1 MPSFLFNILKEQIF
15 KFKQFSL
22 SQGKNAMKLGTD
34 AVVLGAYVNPY
45 LAKNIL
51 DIGTGTGI
59 LALMMAQKSDAL
71 IQAVE
76 IDEVAALEA
85 EFNFK
90 QSKWVDQFSLY
101 NGSIQ
106 DYTSSNP
113 SIKFDLIITNPP
125 YFVAGNQFEIEEE
138 KRRTARH
145 TNTLSFDEL
154 AKIIAELLHE
164 DGTIAMVLPVQEA
177 ELFIQIAETY
187 LLFPKEILQVFPKKS
202 KPFNRLVMLFS
213 KQKQNIIQQELV
225 IYNEDNSYT
234 ETYYELTKDFYLW
247 KDKINVQ

>member
-1 MPSFLFNILKEQIF
+1 
-15 KFKQFSL
+15 
-22 SQGKNAMKLGTD
+22 MKLGTD
-34 AVVLGAYVNPY
+34 AVVLGAFVNPKQ
-45 LAKNIL
+45 AKNIL

-59 LALMMAQKSDAL
+59 LSLMMAQKSDGF

-76 IDEVAALEA
+76 INEIAALEA

-90 QSKWVDQFSLY
+90 QSNWTEQLSLY
-101 NGSIQ
+101 KGSIQ

-113 SIKFDLIITNPP
+113 AEKFDLIITNPP

-138 KRRTARH
+138 RRRTARH

-154 AKIIAELLHE
+154 AKIMADLLHE

-187 LLFPKEILQVFPKKS
+187 QLFPKEILQVFPKKS

-213 KQKQNIIQQELV
+213 KQKQNITQQELV

-234 ETYYELTKDFYLW
+234 NEYYELTKDFYLW
-247 KDKINVQ
+247 KDKTNAQ

>member
-1 MPSFLFNILKEQIF
+1 LKEQIF
-15 KFKQFSL
+15 KFKQFTL
-22 SQGKNAMKLGTD
+22 SQGKSAMKLGTD
-34 AVVLGAYVNPY
+34 AVVLGAFVNPKQ
-45 LAKNIL
+45 AKNIL

-59 LALMMAQKSDAL
+59 LSLMMAQKSDGF

-76 IDEVAALEA
+76 INEIAALEA

-90 QSKWVDQFSLY
+90 QSNWTEQLSLY
-101 NGSIQ
+101 KGSIQ

-113 SIKFDLIITNPP
+113 AEKFDLIITNPP

-138 KRRTARH
+138 RRRTARH

-154 AKIIAELLHE
+154 AKIMADLLHE

-187 LLFPKEILQVFPKKS
+187 QLFPKEILQVFPKKS

-213 KQKQNIIQQELV
+213 KQKQNITQQELV

-234 ETYYELTKDFYLW
+234 NEYYELTKDFYLW
-247 KDKINVQ
+247 KDKTNAQ

>member
-1 MPSFLFNILKEQIF
+1 
-15 KFKQFSL
+15 
-22 SQGKNAMKLGTD
+22 MKLGTD
-34 AVVLGAYVNPY
+34 AVVLGAFVNPNQ
-45 LAKNIL
+45 AKNIM

-59 LALMMAQKSDAL
+59 LSLMMAQKSNAL

-76 IDEVAALEA
+76 INEIAALEA

-90 QSKWVDQFSLY
+90 QSKWVEQFSLY
-101 NGSIQ
+101 KVSIQ
-106 DYTSSNP
+106 DYVSNNP
-113 SIKFDLIITNPP
+113 AEKFDLIITNPP
-125 YFVAGNQFEIEEE
+125 YFVAGNQFEIEDE

-154 AKIIAELLHE
+154 AKIMADLLHE

-187 LLFPKEILQVFPKKS
+187 QLFPKEILQVFPKKS

-213 KQKQNIIQQELV
+213 KQKQNITQQELV

-234 ETYYELTKDFYLW
+234 NEYYELTKDFYLW
-247 KDKINVQ
+247 KDKTNAQ

>member
-1 MPSFLFNILKEQIF
+1 
-15 KFKQFSL
+15 
-22 SQGKNAMKLGTD
+22 MKLGTD
-34 AVVLGAYVNPY
+34 AVVLGAYVKPN

-59 LALMMAQKSDAL
+59 LALMMAQKSDAF

-76 IDEVAALEA
+76 IDEIAALEA

-90 QSKWVDQFSLY
+90 QSKWVNQFSLY

-113 SIKFDLIITNPP
+113 SIKFDFIITNPP
-125 YFVAGNQFEIEEE
+125 YFVAENQFEIEEE
-138 KRRTARH
+138 KRRLARH
-145 TNTLSFDEL
+145 TFSLSFDEL
-154 AKIIAELLHE
+154 ARIISELLAE
-164 DGTIAMVLPVQEA
+164 TGTIAMVLPVVEA
-177 ELFIQIAETY
+177 ESFIKIAEENS
-187 LLFPKEILQVFPKKS
+187 LFLKEILRVYPKAS
-202 KPFNRLVMLFS
+202 KPFNRMVMLFS
-213 KQKQNIIQQELV
+213 KLKQNVLEQELV

-247 KDKINVQ
+247 KDKINAQQN

>member
-1 MPSFLFNILKEQIF
+1 
-15 KFKQFSL
+15 
-22 SQGKNAMKLGTD
+22 MKLGTD
-34 AVVLGAYVNPY
+34 AVVLGAYVNPS

-59 LALMMAQKSDAL
+59 LSLMMAQKSDAF
-71 IQAVE
+71 IQAIE
-76 IDEVAALEA
+76 IDEVAASEA

-90 QSKWVDQFSLY
+90 QSKWLNRISLY
-101 NGSIQ
+101 SKSIQ
-106 DYTSSNP
+106 DFSNEFP
-113 SIKFDLIITNPP
+113 DIKFDFIITNPP

-145 TNTLSFDEL
+145 TNTLSFEEL
-154 AKIIAELLHE
+154 AKIMAQLLHE
-164 DGTIAMVLPVQEA
+164 NGIIAMVLPNQEA

-213 KQKQNIIQQELV
+213 KQKQNITQQELV

-247 KDKINVQ
+247 KDKS

>member
-1 MPSFLFNILKEQIF
+1 
-15 KFKQFSL
+15 
-22 SQGKNAMKLGTD
+22 MKLGTD
-34 AVVLGAYVNPY
+34 AVVLGAYVNPN

-59 LALMMAQKSDAL
+59 LALMMAQKSDAF

-90 QSKWVDQFSLY
+90 QSKWLNRISLY
-101 NGSIQ
+101 SNSIQ
-106 DYTSSNP
+106 DFRREFP
-113 SIKFDLIITNPP
+113 DVKFDFIITNPP
-125 YFVAGNQFEIEEE
+125 YFVAGNQFEIEDE

-145 TNTLSFDEL
+145 TNTLSFEEL
-154 AKIIAELLHE
+154 AKIMAQLLHE
-164 DGTIAMVLPVQEA
+164 NGIIAMVLPNQEA

-187 LLFPKEILQVFPKKS
+187 LLFPKEILQVYPKRS

>member
-1 MPSFLFNILKEQIF
+1 LKEQIF

-22 SQGKNAMKLGTD
+22 SQGKSAMKLGTD
-34 AVVLGAYVNPY
+34 AVVLGAYVSPN

-59 LALMMAQKSDAL
+59 LALMMAQKSDAF
-71 IQAVE
+71 IHAVE

-90 QSKWVDQFSLY
+90 QSKWLNRISLY
-101 NGSIQ
+101 SNSIQ
-106 DYTSSNP
+106 DFRREFP
-113 SIKFDLIITNPP
+113 DVKFDFIITNPP
-125 YFVAGNQFEIEEE
+125 YFVAGNQFEIEDE

-145 TNTLSFDEL
+145 TNTLSFEEL
-154 AKIIAELLHE
+154 AKIMAQLLHE
-164 DGTIAMVLPVQEA
+164 NGTIAMVLPNQEA

-234 ETYYELTKDFYLW
+234 ETYYKLTKDFYLW

>member
-1 MPSFLFNILKEQIF
+1 
-15 KFKQFSL
+15 
-22 SQGKNAMKLGTD
+22 MKLGTD

-59 LALMMAQKSDAL
+59 LALMMAQKSDAF
-71 IQAVE
+71 IHAVE

-90 QSKWVDQFSLY
+90 QSKWLNRISLY
-101 NGSIQ
+101 SNSIQ
-106 DYTSSNP
+106 DFRREFP
-113 SIKFDLIITNPP
+113 DVKFDFIITNPP
-125 YFVAGNQFEIEEE
+125 YFVAGNQFEIEDE

-145 TNTLSFDEL
+145 TNTLSFEEL

-187 LLFPKEILQVFPKKS
+187 LLFPKEILQVYPKRS

-213 KQKQNIIQQELV
+213 KQKQNIKKQELV

>member
-1 MPSFLFNILKEQIF
+1 LKEQIF
-15 KFKQFSL
+15 KFKQFNL
-22 SQGKNAMKLGTD
+22 SQGNSAMKLGTD
-34 AVVLGAYVNPY
+34 AVVLGAYVNPNQ
-45 LAKNIL
+45 AKNIL

-59 LALMMAQKSDAL
+59 LALMMAQKSDAF
-71 IQAVE
+71 IHAVE

-90 QSKWVDQFSLY
+90 QSKWLNRISLY
-101 NGSIQ
+101 SNSIQ
-106 DYTSSNP
+106 DFRREFP
-113 SIKFDLIITNPP
+113 DVKFDFIITNPP
-125 YFVAGNQFEIEEE
+125 YFVAGNQFEIEDE

-145 TNTLSFDEL
+145 TNTLSFEEL

-247 KDKINVQ
+247 KDKINAQQN

>member
-1 MPSFLFNILKEQIF
+1 
-15 KFKQFSL
+15 
-22 SQGKNAMKLGTD
+22 MKLGTD
-34 AVVLGAYVNPY
+34 AVVLGAFVNPNQ
-45 LAKNIL
+45 AKNIL

-59 LALMMAQKSDAL
+59 LSLMMAQKSDGF

-76 IDEVAALEA
+76 INEMAAIEA

-90 QSKWVDQFSLY
+90 QSKWAEQLSLY
-101 NGSIQ
+101 KGSIQ
-106 DYTSSNP
+106 DYSSNNVAE
-113 SIKFDLIITNPP
+113 KFDLIITNPP
-125 YFVAGNQFEIEEE
+125 YFVAGNQFEIEDE

-154 AKIIAELLHE
+154 AKIMADLLHE
-164 DGTIAMVLPVQEA
+164 NGTIAMVLPVQEA

-213 KQKQNIIQQELV
+213 KQKQNITQQELV
-225 IYNEDNSYT
+225 IYHEDNSYT
-234 ETYYELTKDFYLW
+234 NEYYELTKDFYLW
-247 KDKINVQ
+247 KDKS

>member
-1 MPSFLFNILKEQIF
+1 
-15 KFKQFSL
+15 
-22 SQGKNAMKLGTD
+22 
-34 AVVLGAYVNPY
+34 VVLGAYVSPN

-59 LALMMAQKSDAL
+59 LALMMAQKSDAF
-71 IQAVE
+71 IHAVE

-90 QSKWVDQFSLY
+90 QSKWLNRISLY
-101 NGSIQ
+101 SNSIQ
-106 DYTSSNP
+106 DFRREFP
-113 SIKFDLIITNPP
+113 DVKFDLIITNPP
-125 YFVAGNQFEIEEE
+125 YFVAGNQFEIEDE

-145 TNTLSFDEL
+145 TNTLSFEEL

-187 LLFPKEILQVFPKKS
+187 LLFPKEILQVYPKRS

-213 KQKQNIIQQELV
+213 KQKQNIKKQELV

>member
-1 MPSFLFNILKEQIF
+1 LKEQIF
-15 KFKQFSL
+15 RFKQFSL
-22 SQGKNAMKLGTD
+22 SQGKSAMKLGTD
-34 AVVLGAYVNPY
+34 AVVLGAYVNPN

-59 LALMMAQKSDAL
+59 LALMMAQKSDAF

-90 QSKWVDQFSLY
+90 QSKWLNRISLY
-101 NGSIQ
+101 SNSIQ
-106 DYTSSNP
+106 DFRREFP
-113 SIKFDLIITNPP
+113 DVKFDFIITNPP
-125 YFVAGNQFEIEEE
+125 YFVAGNQFEIEDE

-145 TNTLSFDEL
+145 TNTLSFEEL
-154 AKIIAELLHE
+154 AKIMAQLLHE
-164 DGTIAMVLPVQEA
+164 NGIIAMVLPNQEA

-187 LLFPKEILQVFPKKS
+187 LLFPKEILQVYPKRS

-213 KQKQNIIQQELV
+213 KQKQNITQQELV

>member
-1 MPSFLFNILKEQIF
+1 
-15 KFKQFSL
+15 
-22 SQGKNAMKLGTD
+22 MKLGTD
-34 AVVLGAYVNPY
+34 AVVLGAFVNPNQ
-45 LAKNIL
+45 AKNIL

-59 LALMMAQKSDAL
+59 LSLMMAQKSDAI

-76 IDEVAALEA
+76 INEIAAIEA

-90 QSKWVDQFSLY
+90 QSKWTEQLSLFK
-101 NGSIQ
+101 GSIQ
-106 DYTSSNP
+106 DYASSN
-113 SIKFDLIITNPP
+113 SSTKFDLIITNPP
-125 YFVAGNQFEIEEE
+125 YFVAGNQFEIEDE

-154 AKIIAELLHE
+154 AKLMAELLHE
-164 DGTIAMVLPVQEA
+164 DGTIAMVLPIQEA

-202 KPFNRLVMLFS
+202 KPSNRLVMLFS
-213 KQKQNIIQQELV
+213 KQMQNITQQELV

-234 ETYYELTKDFYLW
+234 NEYYELTKDFYLW
-247 KDKINVQ
+247 KDKS

>member
-1 MPSFLFNILKEQIF
+1 LKEQIF
-15 KFKQFSL
+15 RFKQFSL
-22 SQGKNAMKLGTD
+22 SQGKSAMKLSTD
-34 AVVLGAYVNPY
+34 AVVLGAFVNPS

-59 LALMMAQKSDAL
+59 LSLMMAQKSEAF

-76 IDEVAALEA
+76 IDEVAASEA

-90 QSKWVDQFSLY
+90 QSKWLNRISLY
-101 NGSIQ
+101 SNSIQ
-106 DYTSSNP
+106 DFRREFP
-113 SIKFDLIITNPP
+113 DVKFDLIITNPP

-145 TNTLSFDEL
+145 TNTLSFEEL
-154 AKIIAELLHE
+154 AKIMAELLHE
-164 DGTIAMVLPVQEA
+164 DGTIAMVLPNQEA
-177 ELFIQIAETY
+177 EFFIQIAETY

-213 KQKQNIIQQELV
+213 KQKQNITKQELV

-234 ETYYELTKDFYLW
+234 NEYYELTKDYYLW
-247 KDKINVQ
+247 KDKS

>member
-1 MPSFLFNILKEQIF
+1 LPSFLFNILKEQIF

-22 SQGKNAMKLGTD
+22 SQGKSAMKLGTD

-76 IDEVAALEA
+76 IDEVAASEA

-90 QSKWVDQFSLY
+90 HSNWLNRISLY
-101 NGSIQ
+101 SNSIQ
-106 DYTSSNP
+106 DFRREFP
-113 SIKFDLIITNPP
+113 DVKFDLIITNPP

-145 TNTLSFDEL
+145 TNTLSFEEL
-154 AKIIAELLHE
+154 AKIMAQLLHE
-164 DGTIAMVLPVQEA
+164 NGTIAMVLPNQEA
-177 ELFIQIAETY
+177 ELFIQIAETCQ
-187 LLFPKEILQVFPKKS
+187 LFPKEILQVFPKKS

-247 KDKINVQ
+247 KDKT

>member
-1 MPSFLFNILKEQIF
+1 
-15 KFKQFSL
+15 
-22 SQGKNAMKLGTD
+22 MKLGTD
-34 AVVLGAYVNPY
+34 AVVLGAYVNPNQ
-45 LAKNIL
+45 AKNIL

-59 LALMMAQKSDAL
+59 LSLMMAQKSDA
-71 IQAVE
+71 IIHAVE
-76 IDEVAALEA
+76 INEMAAIEA

-90 QSKWVDQFSLY
+90 QSKWNEQLSLFK
-101 NGSIQ
+101 GSIQ
-106 DYTSSNP
+106 DYVSNNP
-113 SIKFDLIITNPP
+113 AEKFDLIITNPP
-125 YFVAGNQFEIEEE
+125 YFVAGNQFEIEDE

-154 AKIIAELLHE
+154 AKIMANLLHE

-213 KQKQNIIQQELV
+213 KQKQNITQQELV

-234 ETYYELTKDFYLW
+234 NEYYELTKDFYLW
-247 KDKINVQ
+247 KDKS

>member
-1 MPSFLFNILKEQIF
+1 
-15 KFKQFSL
+15 
-22 SQGKNAMKLGTD
+22 MKLGTD
-34 AVVLGAYVNPY
+34 AVVLGAYVKPN
-45 LAKNIL
+45 LVKNIL

-59 LALMMAQKSDAL
+59 LSLMMAQKSDAF

-90 QSKWVDQFSLY
+90 QSKWVNQFSLY

-113 SIKFDLIITNPP
+113 SIKFDFIITNPP

-138 KRRTARH
+138 KRRLARH
-145 TNTLSFDEL
+145 TFSLSFDEL
-154 AKIIAELLHE
+154 ARIMSELLAE
-164 DGTIAMVLPVQEA
+164 TGTIAMVLPVVEA
-177 ELFIQIAETY
+177 ELFIKIAEENS
-187 LLFPKEILQVFPKKS
+187 LFLKEILRVYPKAS
-202 KPFNRLVMLFS
+202 KPFNRMVMLFS
-213 KQKQNIIQQELV
+213 KLKQNALEQELV

-247 KDKINVQ
+247 KDKINAQQN